1 MEARLRRR
9 TLTSAEYTPPGDK
22 SISHRALILSA
33 MSHGENII
41 TGLPAS
47 VDVLATKRCLQNL
60 GVKMQDTKGSLLVL
74 GEGVSGFI
82 SPSQALDCENSGTTM
97 RLLAGVLAGSSVQA
111 ILKGDASLTA
121 RPMRRVVLPLRT
133 MGAQITSP
141 TDGAYPP
148 LSVSGRELRAGK
160 WHMTVPSAQVKS
172 AILLAALSATG
183 ESQVTYDL
191 LTRDHT
197 ERMLAYFGAKIET
210 TPGHITLSPGPLTP
224 KPVIIPGDISSVAY
238 FAVLAA
244 VTPGARLVVR
254 GTGLNPG
261 RSEFL
266 RVLSE
271 MGAKITVHKTT
282 EIPEPMGD
290 IVVEGG
296 ELRGVVIDGETIP
309 SMIDEL
315 PILAV
320 AAAMA
325 QGRTIVRGAQ
335 ELRVKESDRITSL
348 VGELSKMGVRAQ
360 ELFDGFVIDGGY
372 PLRAAAVSA
381 HDDHRI
387 TMTLAI
393 AACLCESG
401 ETVISGAEAAAISY
415 PDFFADL
422 LRLTEGDD
430 YA

>member
-1 MEARLRRR
+1 MEVRLRRR
-9 TLTSAEYTPPGDK
+9 KLAAAEYTPPGDK

-33 MSHGENII
+33 LSNGENTI

-47 VDVLATKRCLQNL
+47 VDVLATKRCLEDL
-60 GVKMQDTKGSLLVL
+60 GVQMRERGENLVVAGRGL
-74 GEGVSGFI
+74 SGFT
-82 SPSQALDCENSGTTM
+82 PPGHALDCENSGTTM
-97 RLLAGVLAGSSVQA
+97 RLLAGVLAGSSIQA
-111 ILKGDASLTA
+111 VLKGDASLTA

-133 MGAQITSP
+133 MGAEITSP
-141 TDGAYPP
+141 SDGAYPP
-148 LSVSGRELRAGK
+148 LSVAGRELRAVK

-172 AILLAALSATG
+172 AILLAALNAVG
-183 ESQVTYDL
+183 DSQVTYDL

-197 ERMLAYFGAKIET
+197 ERMLSYFGARIEAV
-210 TPGHITLSPGPLTP
+210 PGRISLSPGALTP
-224 KPVIIPGDISSVAY
+224 RPVTIPGDISSVAY

-244 VTPGARLVVR
+244 VTPGARLTVR
-254 GTGLNPG
+254 GAGLNPG
-261 RSEFL
+261 RIEFL

-271 MGAKITVHKTT
+271 MGAGIDITCTV
-282 EIPEPMGD
+282 EGPEPMGD

-296 ELRGVVIDGETIP
+296 ELRGVSIGGETIP

-335 ELRVKESDRITSL
+335 ELRVKESDRIASL
-348 VGELSKMGVRAQ
+348 VSELCRMGVRAQ
-360 ELFDGFVIDGGY
+360 ELFDGYVIDGGY
-372 PLRAAAVSA
+372 PLQGAQVRA

-387 TMTLAI
+387 AMTLAI
-393 AACLCESG
+393 AACLCQSG

-422 LRLTEGDD
+422 LRLTEGEAD
-430 YA
+430 A

>member
-1 MEARLRRR
+1 MEVRLRKRKF
-9 TLTSAEYTPPGDK
+9 TATEYTPPGDK

-33 MSHGENII
+33 LSHGENPIV
-41 TGLPAS
+41 GLPAS

-60 GVKMQDTKGSLLVL
+60 GVNMIERDDSLVVV
-74 GEGVSGFI
+74 GRGFTGFT
-82 SPSQALDCENSGTTM
+82 SPAQALDCENSGTTM
-97 RLLAGVLAGSSVQA
+97 RLLAGVLAGSPVAA

-133 MGAQITSP
+133 MGAEITSP

-148 LSVSGRELRAGK
+148 LSVAGRELKAVK

-172 AILLAALSATG
+172 AILLAALNADG
-183 ESQVTYDL
+183 PSQITYDL

-197 ERMLAYFGAKIET
+197 ERMLEYFGAKIET
-210 TPGHITLSPGPLTP
+210 APGRITLSPGALTP
-224 KPVIIPGDISSVAY
+224 KPVTIPGDISSVAY
-238 FAVLAA
+238 FAVLTA
-244 VTPGARLVVR
+244 VTPGARLVVK
-254 GTGLNPG
+254 GVGLNPG
-261 RSEFL
+261 RCEFL
-266 RVLSE
+266 RILSE
-271 MGAKITVHKTT
+271 MGARITISQKVDG
-282 EIPEPMGD
+282 PEPIGD
-290 IVVEGG
+290 VTIEGG
-296 ELRGVVIDGETIP
+296 ELRGVSIGGETIP

-325 QGRTIVRGAQ
+325 RGRTVVRGAQ

-360 ELFDGFVIDGGY
+360 ELFDGFVIDGGH
-372 PLRAAAVSA
+372 PLRGAAVSG

-393 AACLCESG
+393 AACLCQSG

-415 PDFFADL
+415 PDFFSDL
-422 LRLTEGDD
+422 LRMTEGEGN
-430 YA
+430 A